1 MGRHKTFKA
10 FLTLQNKASFPWES
24 GSKAGECFM
33 VDKRV
38 LAWEKLR
45 ITATEEENR
54 SFTII
59 SLKCFTPPN
68 SLY

>member
-1 MGRHKTFKA
+1 M
-10 FLTLQNKASFPWES
+10 SFPRES
-24 GSKAGECFM
+24 ETKAGEYFM
-33 VDKRV
+33 MDNKV

-45 ITATEEENR
+45 ITTIEKENR

-59 SLKCFTPPN
+59 SLKSSTPPN